1 VVRLPAGARE
11 TQPPVQLVP
20 GAVSLTV
27 KRLEREA
34 DHSPTPTAGLRMIGA
49 MRTVFH
55 MPLWRVQGD
64 LYLYLLILRVY
75 RMIS

>member
-27 KRLEREA
+27 KGLEREA

-55 MPLWRVQGD
+55 MPLRRVQGD